1 MKINDKDLEIDNSSM
16 YALEQEIISYSRK
29 LQEFG
34 RLYAEATK
42 LLSKAELELEIIS
55 SELVSIVRLEQK
67 IPASSLQ
74 EARRSLIT
82 KYPEYQK
89 AKEKVIKAA
98 EDMNLARSA
107 YYAMTYKNDRI
118 KEIFRLELKKLGPDN
133 ATIGGGYQEKLNQPI
148 MDVD

>member
-1 MKINDKDLEIDNSSM
+1 MGKESLQKENIINPEKSSIR
-16 YALEQEIISYSRK
+16 EE
-29 LQEFG
+29 
-34 RLYAEATK
+34 
-42 LLSKAELELEIIS
+42 ELEIVS
-55 SELVSIVRLEQK
+55 SELVSKIRVEEE

-74 EARRSLIT
+74 EARRSLIK
-82 KYPEYQK
+82 KYPEYIK
-89 AKEKVIKAA
+89 AKEKVIDAA

-133 ATIGGGYQEKLNQPI
+133 ATYSNNGGGYQEKLNQPI